1 MAYLYQILLGA
12 FQGLTEFLPV
22 SSSGHLAVL
31 QNFFS
36 SQTKEN
42 LLIEITAHFG
52 SLLAIFFYYRHSIL
66 ESISSFLNQNKKES
80 RTEFNKLSTLFVS
93 TLPAGF
99 AGLFLKDSIAPLFSN
114 MNVVSFC
121 FLLTSATLLLGA
133 RLSKCYKDSGGD
145 WPNHKQALIIGLSQ
159 ALALLPGVSRSGSTI
174 STGVALG
181 IKAKTAAFFS
191 FCSVTPLIGAATLLT
206 TYELLT
212 NLETSNALSMGELS
226 TLLISSFAFGW
237 LGLSLVIK
245 FLESDKFH
253 YFAFYLVPLACG
265 LFILENLI

>member
-36 SQTKEN
+36 NSTKES
-42 LLIEITAHFG
+42 LLIEIAAHFG
-52 SLLAIFFYYRHSIL
+52 SLLAIFFYYRKDIVNSIT
-66 ESISSFLNQNKKES
+66 SFLKNNNSSNFK
-80 RTEFNKLSTLFVS
+80 FAKLSTLFVS

-99 AGLFLKDSIAPLFSN
+99 AGLFLKDVLAPLFSN
-114 MNVVSFC
+114 MNVVAFC
-121 FLLTSATLLLGA
+121 FLFTSAVLLIGA
-133 RLSKCYKDSGGD
+133 RLSKSPSNKGAD
-145 WPNHKQALIIGLSQ
+145 WPNHKQALLIGFAQ

-181 IKAKTAAFFS
+181 IKPKVAAFFS
-191 FCSVTPLIGAATLLT
+191 FCSVAPLIGAATLLASYEFFT
-206 TYELLT
+206 SVQNTNILSLPELL
-212 NLETSNALSMGELS
+212 
-226 TLLISSFAFGW
+226 TLLISSFIFGW

-265 LFILENLI
+265 LLIWGNLL